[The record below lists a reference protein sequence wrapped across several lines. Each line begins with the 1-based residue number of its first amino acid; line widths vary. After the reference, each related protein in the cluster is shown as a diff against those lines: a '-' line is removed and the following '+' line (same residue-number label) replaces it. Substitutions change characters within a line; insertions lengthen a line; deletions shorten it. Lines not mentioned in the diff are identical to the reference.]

1 MGLKRV
7 MVNQEKDL
15 FERRIRDEE
24 IDYWRKRKQR
34 DEIDMSKRQFIHMKI
49 ESQKIIEQQQR
60 QNY

>member
-1 MGLKRV
+1 MKRV
-7 MVNQEKDL
+7 MVNQEKEL

-34 DEIDMSKRQFIHMKI
+34 DEIDQTKRQFIHIKI

>member
-1 MGLKRV
+1 
-7 MVNQEKDL
+7 MVNQEKEL

-34 DEIDMSKRQFIHMKI
+34 DEIDQTKRQFIHIKI